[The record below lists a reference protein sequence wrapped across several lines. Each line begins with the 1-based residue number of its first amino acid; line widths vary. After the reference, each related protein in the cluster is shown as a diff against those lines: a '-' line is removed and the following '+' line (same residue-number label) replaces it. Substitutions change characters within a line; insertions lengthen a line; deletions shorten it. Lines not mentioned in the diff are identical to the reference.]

1 MQPEARG
8 EPSCNFILQQG
19 QARLSE
25 NRHEAGYQCVK
36 PSSEREKPERPS
48 DERSDCRRP
57 CACDRCAE
65 GARWS
70 VAGPQRPKG
79 EAVAV
84 TMHAPP
90 SPLVES

>member
-1 MQPEARG
+1 MVLG
-8 EPSCNFILQQG
+8 IIGLG
-19 QARLSE
+19 LGLGLGL
-25 NRHEAGYQCVK
+25 GYVK
-36 PSSEREKPERPS
+36 PRSEREKPERPS